1 MLPTAPSKELLRPT
15 SSGLDT
21 MSSIELALPG
31 VRGGNG
37 NNGNGNK
44 EQPAQHHAPPMNG
57 GHNAPHGGYLGSP
70 PGAVQRAGA
79 GQGMGPYAR

>member
-37 NNGNGNK
+37 HNGNGNK
-44 EQPAQHHAPPMNG
+44 EQQALHHAPPMNG
-57 GHNAPHGGYLGSP
+57 GNAPHGGHLGSP
-70 PGAVQRAGA
+70 PGAAQRVVA